1 MARTKA
7 QGAAAA
13 APQRAVVGYIRV
25 STEEQAQDG
34 YGLAAQEARVRAYA
48 AALGLALTEI
58 VVDDGYS
65 GGKLDRP
72 GLQALLARIEAGEVG
87 TVIIAK
93 IDRLSRSL
101 RDLLNVYAEK
111 FEAHDV
117 ALVSVAEQF
126 DTSSPAGRLFFQ
138 MVGSFAEFER
148 AVITDRLSGGRKQK
162 AAKGGFA
169 GGKAPLGYAQQKGSK
184 VLALDE
190 EGAAAVRRVF
200 ELEAEGL
207 SNQAIA
213 DRLNAE
219 GFKTAQGKEFHA
231 AQVWRVRQRRAMY
244 EGGYEFAGVKAD
256 RGQQAA
262 ILPPPQAAAV

>member
-1 MARTKA
+1 MARTKTQA
-7 QGAAAA
+7 TGAVVK
-13 APQRAVVGYIRV
+13 RAVVGYVRV

-34 YGLAAQEARVRAYA
+34 YGLAAQEAKIRAYA
-48 AALGLALTEI
+48 QALGLDLTD
-58 VVDDGYS
+58 VLVDDGYS

-72 GLQALLARIEAGEVG
+72 GLTALLARIEVGEVG

-101 RDLLNVYAEK
+101 RDLLNVYAER
-111 FEAHDV
+111 FEANGV

-162 AAKGGFA
+162 ASKGGFA

-213 DRLNAE
+213 DRMNAE
-219 GFKTAQGKEFHA
+219 GYTTAQGKAFHA
-231 AQVWRVRQRRAMY
+231 VQVWRVRQRRDVY
-244 EGGYEFAGVKAD
+244 EGRYRFAGVEAEH
-256 RGQQAA
+256 GEHTP
-262 ILPPPQAAAV
+262 ILPKAAM